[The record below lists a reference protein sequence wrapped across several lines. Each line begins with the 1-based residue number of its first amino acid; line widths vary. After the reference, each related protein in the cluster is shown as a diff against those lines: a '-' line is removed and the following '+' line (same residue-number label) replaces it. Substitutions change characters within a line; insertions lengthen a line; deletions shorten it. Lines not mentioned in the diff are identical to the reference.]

1 MKLERIEARRF
12 IARALSVFGSLW
24 LLKPV
29 LAQATKTQLTQKPL
43 VIWFTVEGSKGMRKV
58 AEAFTKDTGVPV
70 VVETPDEGPSKFQQ
84 AASAGKGPD
93 IYIYAHDRI
102 GEWVASGLIRSITP
116 SKRIREDIA
125 PIAWQGFT
133 WRGRYWG
140 YPYAIEAVTL
150 VYNKALVSQA
160 PTSFDDVFE
169 LDQQLRKQGKSAI
182 VWDYTNT
189 YFTWPLFAANG
200 GFSFK
205 QRTDGSVDTQIIGV
219 ANNGSIQGARLLHKL
234 IADGV
239 MQKGI
244 GYPEMEA
251 AMAQGKAAM
260 MINGPW
266 SWVNLKKAGIDFGVA
281 KVPSVGGSSAKP
293 FVGVKGLM
301 INRSSPHP
309 ELAVEFIENYLFT
322 LEGLRIVNQ
331 AEPIGAPASQ
341 AFFKE
346 LSIDSKLAVIMAS
359 ANDGVPT
366 PAVPEMG
373 RFWDAMKSALLNFT
387 QGRQSPEA
395 ALKDAERKMRDAN

>member
-1 MKLERIEARRF
+1 MNINGIAMRRF
-12 IARALSVFGSLW
+12 FVRSLSLLGLSVFV
-24 LLKPV
+24 KPA
-29 LAQATKTQLTQKPL
+29 LAQDKKSARPQKPL
-43 VIWFTVEGSKGMRKV
+43 VIWFTVEGSKGMRQV
-58 AEAFTKDTGVPV
+58 AQAFTKDTGVPV

-102 GEWVASGLIRSITP
+102 GEWVASGLIRPITP
-116 SKRIREDIA
+116 SKKIRDDIA

-150 VYNKALVSQA
+150 VYNKALVSQV
-160 PTSFDDVFE
+160 PVTFDEVFQ

-205 QRTDGSVDTQIIGV
+205 QRPDGSVDTQSIGV
-219 ANNGSIQGARLLHKL
+219 ANSGAIQGARLLNKL
-234 IADGV
+234 LTDGV

-281 KVPSVGGSSAKP
+281 KVPSVDGALAKP

-301 INRSSPHP
+301 INRASPHP

-322 LEGLRIVNQ
+322 LEGLRVVNQ

-346 LSIDSKLAVIMAS
+346 LSVDPKLSVIMAS
-359 ANDGVPT
+359 ANDGIPT

-387 QGRQSPEA
+387 QGRQSPES